1 MARASKDKDTTATER
16 LAEALAEQKR
26 LTAGW
31 KACEA
36 ARSAFE
42 QRAAKAQARALARRL
57 FWTGYPRENRLI
69 LQVGLDTPPIPIQ
82 QNMRIL

>member
-42 QRAAKAQARALARRL
+42 QRAAKAQARFLGT
-57 FWTGYPRENRLI
+57 TGSFGPGTTVKI
-69 LQVGLDTPPIPIQ
+69 A
-82 QNMRIL
+82 